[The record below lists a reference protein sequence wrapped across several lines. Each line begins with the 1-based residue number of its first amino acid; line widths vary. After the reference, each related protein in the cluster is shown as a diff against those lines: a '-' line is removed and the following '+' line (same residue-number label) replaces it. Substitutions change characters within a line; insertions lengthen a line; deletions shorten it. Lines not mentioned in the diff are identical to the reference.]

1 MLSLTNTIKT
11 SIITEAKDIQK
22 SKAQL
27 PFVMKE
33 LGKRYDGECEKS
45 YSSEDIDID
54 FGFYGSKWIKLDNK
68 ETIELGEHKYNP
80 DEICYAIGVSVK
92 CDASKKIKEP
102 KKGEVFKIKDL
113 NIKYAGV
120 MEYINIHESKFINF
134 VIYTDPMAEE
144 RSPELDKLNKIL
156 GNFDSINTDN
166 NTDAIGQ
173 SLVPGD
179 IVLFIPNQT
188 EFKTKAWLEIGVV
201 KAIKKMVTVY
211 TRSRQTGGIWSKNE
225 SNTMNCWPGQCIK
238 LTKDMEKLLGI

>member
-45 YSSEDIDID
+45 YEPRYIRIH
-54 FGFYGSKWIKLDNK
+54 FGFYGSKWIKLDER

-113 NIKYAGV
+113 NIKYAE
-120 MEYINIHESKFINF
+120 MTEYDNIPESKFLNF
-134 VIYTDPMAEE
+134 IIYTDPMVEE
-144 RSPELDKLNKIL
+144 LPPELDKLNKIL

-166 NTDAIGQ
+166 TDAIGQ
-173 SLVPGD
+173 SLAPGD
-179 IVLFIPNQT
+179 IVLFIPTQT
-188 EFKTKAWLEIGVV
+188 KFKTKAWLEIGVV
-201 KAIKKMVTVY
+201 KAIKNMVTIY
-211 TRSRQTGGIWSKNE
+211 TRSRQTGGMWSKNE